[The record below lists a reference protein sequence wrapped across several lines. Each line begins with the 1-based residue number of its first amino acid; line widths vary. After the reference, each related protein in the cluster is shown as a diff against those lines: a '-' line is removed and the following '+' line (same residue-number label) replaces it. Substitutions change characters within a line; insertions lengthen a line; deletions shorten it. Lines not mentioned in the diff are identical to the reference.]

1 MLPPFMRGVEALVTP
16 ATGLHAQ
23 YYMLLRTLA
32 AQGVRAPWQNDAQ
45 ELLQAGQGR
54 ANTGFA
60 RSGDTQHRRRP
71 GAQRSE
77 SVALSLV

>member
-32 AQGVRAPWQNDAQ
+32 AQGVQAPWQR
-45 ELLQAGQGR
+45 G
-54 ANTGFA
+54 
-60 RSGDTQHRRRP
+60 RP
-71 GAQRSE
+71 GIIASRPGPSE
-77 SVALSLV
+77 HRLRKVGRNTT